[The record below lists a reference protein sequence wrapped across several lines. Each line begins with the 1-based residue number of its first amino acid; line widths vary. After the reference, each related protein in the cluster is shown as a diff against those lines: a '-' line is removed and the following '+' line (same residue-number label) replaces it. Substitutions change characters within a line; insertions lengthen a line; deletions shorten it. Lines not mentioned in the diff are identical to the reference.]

1 MLDDALIGQRFGHY
15 EILAKLGEGGMA
27 TVYRARQLTVDREVA
42 FKVLLARLT
51 DNPESLARFRAEVKI
66 AASLSHPH
74 IVKVFDYGQHDAL
87 SYIVMELLTGGSLA
101 RLIAARGK
109 LPLSLS
115 VRLFSQI
122 ADALDHAHQRGVVH
136 RDLKPA
142 NVLLDSAQN
151 AFIADFGI
159 ARLVDSTA
167 LTRTGMVMG
176 TAAYMAPEL
185 WEGARADART
195 DIYALGIL
203 LYEMLSGQTP
213 YRAETPLQMMYQHF
227 NVAPPPLANLPSALG
242 DVLHVALAKRREA
255 RFSSAR
261 EMAQALQAAAEGKIL
276 LRAMPLAQTAPATML
291 EPINSQNAATTRK
304 HARARRPLVAIA
316 LIGVA
321 LLLLVIAG
329 AARSLSSIG
338 APEPPIDGAQVAADD
353 LRAAL
358 STIIVITETPTA
370 TSTATPTQ
378 TSSLTATFTVTLTQ
392 TASPTATFT
401 PTFTATLTPTPSP
414 TVTLTATPTADLAL
428 IVAATLNAIGSQTAQ
443 AISAQQTVEA
453 QVMAQLN
460 ATAARAAALQATS
473 QAIRER
479 ATITAAA
486 ATLSAQRTALA
497 QTVTAAAY
505 PTATFISRTFRIGDR
520 ARVFVRDEGLK
531 LRAAPGVRN
540 PILENLPSGTLVTII
555 GAPQRA
561 DGMIWWQVRSPNGT
575 EGWSVEAADGLQT
588 LQRLD

>member
-159 ARLVDSTA
+159 ARLVGSTA

-227 NVAPPPLANLPSALG
+227 NVAPPPLADLPSALG

-261 EMAQALQAAAEGKIL
+261 EMAQALQAAAEGKVL
-276 LRAMPLAQTAPATML
+276 PRAMPLAQTAPATML

-329 AARSLSSIG
+329 AARSLSGIG

-358 STIIVITETPTA
+358 STIIVISETPTA
-370 TSTATPTQ
+370 TFTATLTQTSSLTPTLTQTPTQ
-378 TSSLTATFTVTLTQ
+378 TSSPSAT
-392 TASPTATFT
+392 ST
-401 PTFTATLTPTPSP
+401 PTFTQTPISSP
-414 TVTLTATPTADLAL
+414 TMTLTATPTQDIAL
-428 IVAATLNAIGSQTAQ
+428 IVSATLNAVGSQTAQ
-443 AISAQQTVEA
+443 AVSAQQTVEA
-453 QVMAQLN
+453 QVTAQLN
-460 ATAARAAALQATS
+460 ATASRAAALQATS

-486 ATLSAQRTALA
+486 ATLNAQRSALA